1 MFSTSNKLHSMKYQQ
16 TLEVQ
21 NTFLQKV
28 IKTHVNIQKVKM
40 WNVLLFIQQTSLQ
53 TSNKLLSLNIE
64 LKLRMIGVN
73 ACYGLSI

>member
-1 MFSTSNKLHSMKYQQ
+1 MKYQQ